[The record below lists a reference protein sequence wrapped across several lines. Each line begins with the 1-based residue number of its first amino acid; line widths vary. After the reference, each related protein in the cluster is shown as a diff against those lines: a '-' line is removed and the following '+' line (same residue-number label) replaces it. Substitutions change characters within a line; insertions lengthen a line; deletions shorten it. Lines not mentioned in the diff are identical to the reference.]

1 MRGAQTWPPAA
12 QPSVPAPG
20 TPPHTAPAT
29 IVRPAIPARSPAP
42 APPRSPARGSAAAS
56 SPARGPEDAQKA
68 ESSPASE
75 LSSRPLLKLVQHLP
89 NLLQLRR
96 RHLLRGKRAQN
107 QVLRR
112 AVERALD
119 QVARQPLLGLSLCH
133 PWSIDVR
140 PELFAALQQAFFR
153 HHLHLLQHGG
163 VAGRLA
169 AGLVNVADGA
179 GAARPEDVQD
189 LQLSLRRKLKRI
201 GHLASSSH
209 VDHHSTILVV
219 CQR

>member
-20 TPPHTAPAT
+20 MPRHTAPAT

-42 APPRSPARGSAAAS
+42 APPPSPARGSAAAS

-96 RHLLRGKRAQN
+96 RHL
-107 QVLRR
+107 LRR